1 MAPQRPRPRTGARA
15 RRGRGGRVG
24 VEGLKG
30 MDEGGDGTTI
40 ASLRGVAS
48 NIAGDGGSTGIE

>member
-1 MAPQRPRPRTGARA
+1 M
-15 RRGRGGRVG
+15 
-24 VEGLKG
+24 EGLKG
-30 MDEGGDGTTI
+30 LDEGGDGTTI